1 MIPIYSYK
9 PEHADSTSKVISFVV
24 LGAAAA
30 LIMLGEILKE
40 YQPLLMTAGFV
51 LAMCGVLVCI
61 RFLLSTYTYII
72 EADTEAGIADLVITE
87 IKGKTLRTVCRVSLA
102 GGRLFA
108 DEKGKK
114 PNGAVYDY
122 RPSPFTP
129 NSRYFE
135 VPERDGEGFVR
146 FSPDEKM
153 VELMRSLG
161 CEVEE

>member
-9 PEHADSTSKVISFVV
+9 PEHADSTSKAIAFAV

-40 YQPLLMTAGFV
+40 YQPLFITAGFV
-51 LAMCGVLVCI
+51 LAMAGVLVCI
-61 RFLLSTYTYII
+61 RFLLSAYTYII
-72 EADTEAGIADLVITE
+72 EADTESGIADLVITE
-87 IKGKTLRTVCRVSLA
+87 MKGKTIRTVCRVSIA
-102 GGRLFA
+102 GSRLFA

-114 PNGAVYDY
+114 PDGMIYDY
-122 RPSPFTP
+122 RPSPFAP
-129 NSRYFE
+129 DSRYFE
-135 VPERDGEGFVR
+135 VPERDGEGYVR

-153 VELMRSLG
+153 IELMRSFG